1 MFLTRV
7 SKKQQRRNG
16 AGKFATMKINIRG
29 LSVKDECPHH
39 VTIFSQVI
47 GGLSPEEGVLTWVG
61 VRVGPNPE
69 GVGWGSGLGGGGGPA

>member
-39 VTIFSQVI
+39 VTIFSHHVI
-47 GGLSPEEGVLTWVG
+47 RS
-61 VRVGPNPE
+61 
-69 GVGWGSGLGGGGGPA
+69 LGDSARRRGF